1 MPYELGQRLVIG
13 IASSALFDLSES
25 DAYFRANGED
35 LYRQYQAQRIE
46 ETLAPGVAFGFI
58 RKLLGLNDLRPDDP
72 VVEVIVL
79 SQNDPSTGLRV
90 MRSIES
96 HGLLISRAI
105 FTQGEAP
112 YEYIGALSMSLFLS
126 GREQSVR
133 DAMSAGFPAGLV
145 IESVGR
151 TRDDD
156 DIVRVALDFDGV
168 IASDESERVFQG
180 SGGLAAYHQNEIDKR
195 TVPLERGPLAE
206 FLRDLNM
213 IQAIERTRLVV
224 DPEYR
229 LRLRVSIVTA
239 RNAPAHER
247 AVHTLEEWGVTV
259 NDAFFLGGI
268 DKGTIL
274 EVMRPDIYFDDQQG
288 HLESTSKHAAS
299 VHIPY
304 GIANERPAEA
314 ATVLGR
320 PEPDGEPEPAQADVS
335 ASDNLDTSDT
345 FDKVRPANREAVA
358 TTEEDA

>member
-1 MPYELGQRLVIG
+1 MPYELGHRLVIG
-13 IASSALFDLSES
+13 IASSALFDLAES
-25 DAYFRANGED
+25 DAYFRANDED
-35 LYRQYQAQRIE
+35 LYRKYQADRIE

-58 RKLLGLNDLRPDDP
+58 QKLLGLNDLRPDDP
-72 VVEVIVL
+72 IVEVIVL

-96 HGLLISRAI
+96 HGLSISRAI

-133 DAMSAGFPAGLV
+133 DAMAAGFPAGLV
-145 IESVGR
+145 IESAGA

-156 DIVRVALDFDGV
+156 VVRVALDFDGV

-180 SGGLAAYHQNEIDKR
+180 GGGLPAFHQNEVEKR

-213 IQAIERTRLVV
+213 IQAVERAHLERSP
-224 DPEYR
+224 DYR
-229 LRLRVSIVTA
+229 PRLRVSIVTA

-247 AVHTLEEWGVTV
+247 AVNTLAEWGVTV

-268 DKGTIL
+268 DKGAIL
-274 EVMRPDIYFDDQQG
+274 KVMRPDIYFDDQQG

-304 GIANERPAEA
+304 GIANERPLEDEVPQSQPEPVVEPDPEAEA
-314 ATVLGR
+314 
-320 PEPDGEPEPAQADVS
+320 GEIDDVDKS
-335 ASDNLDTSDT
+335 AALTIQGGG
-345 FDKVRPANREAVA
+345 
-358 TTEEDA
+358 TT